1 MIFCLIQT
9 NILPPRG
16 GSGQKYITSA
26 RDSEGKKTKGKK
38 TKAFINSSLPAQG
51 LFYMV
56 RFNFGIL
63 KLLSS

>member
-16 GSGQKYITSA
+16 GSGQKYITST
-26 RDSEGKKTKGKK
+26 RDSEGKK